1 MRRRAVSKWHDAGA
15 FSRDRPLLRRRHGVE
30 SGCTTIGGNIV
41 NAPNTSWAYA
51 GSGYFAGDISAVFV

>member
-1 MRRRAVSKWHDAGA
+1 ML
-15 FSRDRPLLRRRHGVE
+15 SRGTGRYYVVGTACKE
-30 SGCTTIGGNIV
+30 SGCSTIGGNIV

>member
-1 MRRRAVSKWHDAGA
+1 
-15 FSRDRPLLRRRHGVE
+15 VE

-51 GSGYFAGDISAVFV
+51 GSGYFAGDTSAVFV